1 MSMNFPLRCACGQ
14 VSGHIEQP
22 QRAGRAICYC
32 RDCQAFARFL
42 GRPEQTLDAQ
52 DGTDIV
58 ATVPRFVHFTTGLQ
72 QLQCLSL
79 SPRGLLRWY
88 AGCCRTPIGNTPRDP
103 KMSYVG
109 LVHDCL
115 SGPAA
120 DKDAAFGPPRLALNT
135 QSARGHVAATPLPML
150 LAMLKILRNVVS
162 TRLSGRYKD
171 NPFFKPGPAEPI
183 VPPEVLSAEQRQA
196 LRHKAEPGA

>member
-1 MSMNFPLRCACGQ
+1 MNFPLRCACGQ

-32 RDCQAFARFL
+32 LDCQAFARFL

-58 ATVPRFVHFTTGLQ
+58 ATVPRFVHFRTGLHH
-72 QLQCLSL
+72 LQCLSL

-88 AGCCRTPIGNTPRDP
+88 AGCCHTPIGNTPRDP

-115 SGPAA
+115 GGSPA
-120 DKDAAFGPPRLALNT
+120 DKDAAFGPPRLALDT
-135 QSARGHVAATPLPML
+135 PSARGPVAATPWPML
-150 LAMLKILRNVVS
+150 QAALKIARNVGGA
-162 TRLSGRYKD
+162 RLSGRYKD
-171 NPFFKPGPAEPI
+171 NPFFKPGMAEPI
-183 VPPEVLSAEQRQA
+183 VPPQVLSAEQRRS
-196 LRHKAEPGA
+196 LRHKAEPAA